1 MTTTI
6 EFSRGNGE
14 WLVGGTPAHKHVTKF
29 DKGSGEQKLMFK
41 LSDDAKK
48 AGFHFHE
55 DDPIWVHAD
64 ATQCPKEPV
73 KDGQITD
80 IDGHDHHL
88 SVTDKND
95 QQVILRYQLN
105 VVDSEGNASPI
116 DPIIDNGGHGF
127 Q

>member
-1 MTTTI
+1 MATTI

-14 WLVGGTPAHKHVTKF
+14 WLVDGTPAHKHQTKF
-29 DKGSGEQKLMFK
+29 EKGSGEQKLKFK

-48 AGFHFHE
+48 AGFRFRE

-64 ATQCPKEPV
+64 ATQCPKESV
-73 KDGQITD
+73 QNGQITD
-80 IDGHDHHL
+80 IDPGDHHL
-88 SVTDKND
+88 TVTDLNSEE
-95 QQVILRYQLN
+95 VILRYQLN
-105 VVDSEGNASPI
+105 VVDSDGNLSPI